1 MKIVWK
7 LLRKHISPVQFAGF
21 FFANLIGMI
30 IVLFGIQFYFDVRP
44 VFDGDDG
51 LIKKDYLIVSKR
63 VKVLSG
69 LTGGN
74 SGFTAEEL
82 QALREQPFVKSIGEF
97 KTGDYKVMA
106 SVNMGSSGLDLSTQL
121 FFESVP
127 DEYVDVQSGEW
138 RFGERNDFIP
148 IIIPKNYLNLYNFGF
163 AQSHSLPQLSEGV
176 LGMVSLLVTV
186 SGNGESRSFTGRIVG
201 FSNRLN
207 TILVPQSFIDW
218 SNSRFGGS
226 RPKAPSRL
234 IVEVDNPGD
243 SAISSYFREH
253 ALEVEGDK
261 LDAGKTNYFLTIL
274 VGIVLSVGLLISI
287 LSFFLLM
294 LSIYLL
300 LQKNTQK
307 LEDLLLL
314 GYTPGQTARPYQIL
328 ILVMNA
334 GVLLLSFIAVSC
346 IRLKYMSMLT
356 AFGAQE
362 SGSMLPS
369 VISGVFLFGIIS
381 VINIYAVK
389 HKIMNLW
396 IRK

>member
-21 FFANLIGMI
+21 FLANLIGMI
-30 IVLFGIQFYFDVRP
+30 IVLFGIQFYADVRP

-51 LIKKDYLIVSKR
+51 LVKNDYLIVSKR
-63 VKVLSG
+63 VKALSG

-74 SGFTAEEL
+74 NGFTAEEL
-82 QALREQPFVKSIGEF
+82 QELREQPFVKSIGEF
-97 KTGDYKVMA
+97 TTGDYKVMA
-106 SVNMGSSGLDLSTQL
+106 SVNMGRAGLDLSTQL

-127 DEYVDVQSGEW
+127 DEYVDVESGEW
-138 RFGERNDFIP
+138 RFDERNDFIP
-148 IIIPKNYLNLYNFGF
+148 IIIPRNYLNLYNFGF

-176 LGMVSLLVTV
+176 LGMVNLLVTL

-218 SNSRFGGS
+218 SNSRFGSS
-226 RPKAPSRL
+226 RPQAPSRL

-243 SAISSYFREH
+243 SAISFYFKDQGF
-253 ALEVEGDK
+253 EVEGDK

-274 VGIVLSVGLLISI
+274 VGIVLFVGLLICI
-287 LSFFLLM
+287 LSFFILM

-314 GYTPGQTARPYQIL
+314 GYTPGRAARPYQIL
-328 ILVMNA
+328 VLVMNA
-334 GVLLLSFIAVSC
+334 GVLFLSCIAVLC
-346 IRLKYMSMLT
+346 IRLKYMPMLT

-362 SGSMLPS
+362 SGGMLPS
-369 VISGVFLFGIIS
+369 VISGAILFGMVS

-389 HKIMNLW
+389 HKIMTLW